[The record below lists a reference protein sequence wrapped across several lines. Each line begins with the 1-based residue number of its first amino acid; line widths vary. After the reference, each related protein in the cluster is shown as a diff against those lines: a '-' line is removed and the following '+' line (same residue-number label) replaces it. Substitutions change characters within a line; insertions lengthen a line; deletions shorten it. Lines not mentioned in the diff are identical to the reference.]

1 MWKDAEEGECMRGLD
16 ACQEC
21 VFCSDGYADV
31 DLGINLYCT
40 HPSYAKCVG
49 QCPTVLSYTILKR
62 MRDAELETCPSCGKI
77 VITGREGRK
86 YCASCGWKVV
96 E

>member
-1 MWKDAEEGECMRGLD
+1 MNGSVP
-16 ACQEC
+16 CQEC
-21 VFCSDGYADV
+21 VFHSDGYTDD

-40 HPSYAKCVG
+40 HPTYARHVA

-62 MRDAELETCPSCGKI
+62 MREAELETCPSCGDTA
-77 VITGREGRK
+77 ITGREGRK
-86 YCASCGWKVV
+86 YCASCGWKVT